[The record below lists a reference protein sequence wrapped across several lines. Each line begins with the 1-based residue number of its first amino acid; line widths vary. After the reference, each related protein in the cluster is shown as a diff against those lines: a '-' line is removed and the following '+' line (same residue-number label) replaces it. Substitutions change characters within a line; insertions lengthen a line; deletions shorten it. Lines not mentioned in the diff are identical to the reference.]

1 MIVLKT
7 HFLKFILLQV
17 FFSALTTPLWA
28 QQVQLSEKAQ
38 VSLITASP
46 GNDLYTVF
54 GHTALR
60 VHDPVTGINRMY
72 NYGTFDFDTQGFYWK
87 FALGD
92 LRYFLSVSRFEL
104 AKKAYLNAGRTLT
117 EQQLNMTPGQIQKL
131 YRLLEMNA
139 LPENRYYAYEFFYDN
154 CTTRV
159 YDIINKVIGDS
170 LSFSP
175 SLNPERKSFREF
187 TNLYLEPV
195 PWVKFG
201 INLLLGMPADQILSE
216 PEDLFLP
223 DLLKTGF
230 TEGVL
235 HRSDTNVALVG
246 KQMIYTASNQEN
258 ARSVL
263 LTPVLIF
270 WILLG
275 TTLLLA
281 YVYPEKTR
289 LWIWF
294 DRILFGAAGIL
305 GLLILFL
312 WLFSAYPSTKWNL
325 NILWSLPALP
335 LFWVLFSTD
344 RRLSKINNILWV
356 TSLILIALFMLSW
369 IFILQ
374 ALPGAVIPI
383 VLLLGWRSW
392 IRF

>member
-1 MIVLKT
+1 L
-7 HFLKFILLQV
+7 
-17 FFSALTTPLWA
+17 
-28 QQVQLSEKAQ
+28 
-38 VSLITASP
+38 SP
-46 GNDLYTVF
+46 GQT
-54 GHTALR
+54 
-60 VHDPVTGINRMY
+60 
-72 NYGTFDFDTQGFYWK
+72 K
-87 FALGD
+87 
-92 LRYFLSVSRFEL
+92 E
-104 AKKAYLNAGRTLT
+104 
-117 EQQLNMTPGQIQKL
+117 L
-131 YRLLEMNA
+131 YRLLEINA
-139 LPENRYYAYEFFYDN
+139 LPENRYYSYEFFYDN

-159 YDIINKVIGDS
+159 YDIINKVAGNS

-187 TNLYLEPV
+187 INPYLEPV
-195 PWVKFG
+195 PWINFG
-201 INLLLGMPADQILSE
+201 INLLLGIPADQIPSE
-216 PEDLFLP
+216 PEGLFLP
-223 DLLKTGF
+223 DLLKTAF

-235 HRSDTNVALVG
+235 QRSDTSVALVG
-246 KQMIYTASNQEN
+246 AQTIYTGSNPAN

-263 LTPVLIF
+263 LTPALIF

-325 NILWSLPALP
+325 NILWSLPAP
-335 LFWVLFSTD
+335 PIFWVLFSTD
-344 RRLSKINNILWV
+344 QRLSKSKNILWGI
-356 TSLILIALFMLSW
+356 SLILIVLFMLSW

-383 VLLLGWRSW
+383 VLLLGLRSW
-392 IRF
+392 IRFQSYK